1 MICPGAKRPPP
12 MGSELDEGLLLEG
25 MRGIRDVKGDDGGFR
40 GGGDG
45 GPIVAPSRPASSP
58 ITVAPVSG
66 SAASP
71 QEEQNLPV
79 TEIFAPHFAQNMG
92 VRNLTIGPW
101 PAVNAC
107 RSG

>member
-1 MICPGAKRPPP
+1 
-12 MGSELDEGLLLEG
+12 MGSELDEGLPLEG
-25 MRGIRDVKGDDGGFR
+25 VREIRGVKGDDGVLR
-40 GGGDG
+40 GGGDD

-58 ITVAPVSG
+58 ITVAPVSA

-71 QEEQNLPV
+71 HEEQNLPV

-92 VRNLTIGPW
+92 VGNLTIGPW

-107 RSG
+107 RNG